1 MAIPEAQGS
10 KALLAKMAAGGRVG
24 EERPGADR
32 RGPGLIVRPYRPGDF
47 RRVRRIFVD
56 GMTELATPAFKR
68 SARAPS
74 NVCLLLASGGTV
86 YTVTASLAWAGLA
99 CLAFLA
105 LVYLAGREHY
115 AGYVRERLRTDM
127 ADIEGHYLKPPGA
140 GFWVA
145 EVEAEEEEEE
155 EEEEGRVVGTVA
167 AKMSPGDPS
176 SCELFRLSID
186 RRYRR
191 HGLGARLTRKVLEFA
206 RAHGYRVCVLETT
219 DVQEPAIKLYQKLGF
234 CVRSSRPG
242 PAHPILQLLNKVSIC
257 KLEQR
262 L

>member
-1 MAIPEAQGS
+1 
-10 KALLAKMAAGGRVG
+10 MAAGGRVG

-56 GMTELATPAFKR
+56 GATELATPAFKR

-74 NVCLLLASGGTV
+74 NVRLLLASGGTV

-105 LVYLAGREHY
+105 LVYLAGRELY

-145 EVEAEEEEEE
+145 EVEAEEEEE
-155 EEEEGRVVGTVA
+155 GRVVGTVG

-176 SCELFRLSID
+176 SCELSRLSVD

-242 PAHPILQLLNKVSIC
+242 PAHPILQLLTKVSFC
-257 KLEQR
+257 KLE
-262 L
+262 LSL